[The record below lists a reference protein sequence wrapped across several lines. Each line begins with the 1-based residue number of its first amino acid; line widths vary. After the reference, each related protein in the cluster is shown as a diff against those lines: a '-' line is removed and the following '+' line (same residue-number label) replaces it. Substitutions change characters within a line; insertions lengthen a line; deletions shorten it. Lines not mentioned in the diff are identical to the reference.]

1 MRHYETTFVIDSL
14 LKAEEIDAIISKYE
28 RFITTNGGEILRI
41 DRWGKRRLAF
51 EIKKRQ
57 YGFYVYIRFSA
68 PSNIPRLL
76 EREYRLNE
84 NVLRY
89 LTLMMDKKA
98 LAQEAKNL
106 KEMKAAGPRVEI
118 SAIDN
123 DVLVTEPDLNFE
135 EEIATSSDLIE
146 ENRELNLPDVA
157 TEVELEPALELDSF
171 DRKGFLDDDNELI
184 SPTEQDTVPESEPPA
199 EPKPE

>member
-14 LKAEEIDAIISKYE
+14 LKAEEIDAIIGKYE

-57 YGFYVYIRFSA
+57 YGFYVYVRFMG
-68 PSNIPRLL
+68 PSNIPKLI

-89 LTLMMDKKA
+89 LTLVLDKKA

-106 KEMKAAGPRVEI
+106 KEMKAASPR
-118 SAIDN
+118 SDYQAPDN
-123 DVLVTEPDLNFE
+123 NPEPELILVDEVSEKSDLSEKEPELTDSETGTETATAPVVEPDASASTE
-135 EEIATSSDLIE
+135 ASEADT
-146 ENRELNLPDVA
+146 ELTAP
-157 TEVELEPALELDSF
+157 
-171 DRKGFLDDDNELI
+171 K
-184 SPTEQDTVPESEPPA
+184 EQNTVSESEIPV